1 MKGNV
6 KAPRQSKQLLP
17 LRLKMAIRQV
27 AIKFF
32 MNFTTTLRL
41 KMAIRKAAIKFFMNF
56 TTRFVISLNAR
67 EQ

>member
-1 MKGNV
+1 MEGNV

-41 KMAIRKAAIKFFMNF
+41 KMAIRQAAIKFLHVMNLG
-56 TTRFVISLNAR
+56 TRNG
-67 EQ
+67 QK